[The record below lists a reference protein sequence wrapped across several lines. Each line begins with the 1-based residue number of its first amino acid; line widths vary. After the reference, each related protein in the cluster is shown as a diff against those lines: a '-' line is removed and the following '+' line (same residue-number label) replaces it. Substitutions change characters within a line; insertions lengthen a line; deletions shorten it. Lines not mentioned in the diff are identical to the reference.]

1 MRRALVWAVLGA
13 IFFICF
19 TGRAQN
25 PPAGQRPAQGNQ
37 PAGASGN
44 PPQQTRGPAPPVQ
57 GPPHDPH
64 DLTGVWNA
72 RRGYGGGS
80 YVGWEAEVFYLGV
93 GEVNETSADNGG
105 PETTT

>member
-1 MRRALVWAVLGA
+1 MGRALVWAVLGA
-13 IFFICF
+13 ILFICF

-25 PPAGQRPAQGNQ
+25 PPAGQRPAQGNP

-72 RRGYGGGS
+72 RRGYGGGTDIGS
-80 YVGWEAEVFYLGV
+80 STQIYFLRGEAMQK
-93 GEVNETSADNGG
+93 TTAD
-105 PETTT
+105 EWSK